1 MAANYPADTPRSR
14 MLGSTWNYET
24 ASAGTRVHRARRRR
38 EKQGWIDVDATIRE
52 AREDE
57 VQSLLEQGSWPLTED

>member
-1 MAANYPADTPRSR
+1 MELRDSQCGHA
-14 MLGSTWNYET
+14 
-24 ASAGTRVHRARRRR
+24 VHGALRRR